1 MVLVTGASGYLGR
14 RVVRHLREAG
24 RACVGTCFST
34 SPGELATERLDLRR
48 RADVAALVERVR
60 PHAVIHCA
68 GSDRGEEVREAIV
81 GGTRNLVD
89 ALHGT
94 NTRLLVLSTDVVFDG
109 RDGPYTETDRP
120 NPLHEYGRAKVEAE
134 AIAAEHPGAV
144 AVRSSLIYDLDE
156 MDHATAGMTAR
167 LRAGETLQLYT
178 DELRSPVW
186 RRSLCQACLALVD
199 SDFAGPIHVG
209 GDDALSRA
217 EYARKL
223 FAWWQVDCTDRV
235 LEVPAANPVRP
246 RDCRLDTTLARRILS
261 VPLPGVDAVLATA
274 HA

>member
-1 MVLVTGASGYLGR
+1 MILVTGASGYLGR

-68 GSDRGEEVREAIV
+68 
-81 GGTRNLVD
+81 
-89 ALHGT
+89 
-94 NTRLLVLSTDVVFDG
+94 G

-199 SDFAGPIHVG
+199 SEFEFVITRNVQH
-209 GDDALSRA
+209 RQ
-217 EYARKL
+217 
-223 FAWWQVDCTDRV
+223 F
-235 LEVPAANPVRP
+235 
-246 RDCRLDTTLARRILS
+246 
-261 VPLPGVDAVLATA
+261 
-274 HA
+274 